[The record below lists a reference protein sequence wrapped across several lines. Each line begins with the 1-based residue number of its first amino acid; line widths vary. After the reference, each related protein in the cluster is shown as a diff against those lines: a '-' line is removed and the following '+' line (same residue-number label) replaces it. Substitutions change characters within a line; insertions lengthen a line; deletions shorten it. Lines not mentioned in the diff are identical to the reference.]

1 MTNQQHSVSTNPD
14 GLGFAGTFEGIIA
27 GRDAFAR
34 ALISLSNRQ
43 RRGPWSPSMD
53 ARLKRAFGLQ
63 ADLDLDIKCIRL
75 ALERAARK
83 GLDLSTEIEKT
94 QQLVVAEAH

>member
-1 MTNQQHSVSTNPD
+1 MTNQQHSVSANPD
-14 GLGFAGTFEGIIA
+14 GQGFGGTFERIIA

-43 RRGPWSPSMD
+43 RRQPSPSIE
-53 ARLKRAFGLQ
+53 ARLKVAFRLQ

-83 GLDLSTEIEKT
+83 GLDLSTAIENMHELGK
-94 QQLVVAEAH
+94 AEAH